1 MAYYKD
7 LGNGRYRLFA
17 EAGKNKKG
25 ERKRKTKIVNASGKR
40 ELNRLLT
47 DFEYDVRNSE
57 DDSIEKITF
66 EKFVLKWRK
75 NYAEEELED
84 TTQQTYEGVLK
95 FIVPA
100 FQNEL
105 MSDIRTLDIV
115 EYFAEEKRAGRKSLE
130 KKYYALLSIFK
141 YAVKW
146 EVIQT
151 NPMDGVKK
159 PNTKKKK
166 KDPYT
171 WEEIQKI
178 ADHFPG
184 ISKYHQR
191 LIMIAFE
198 FSLRRGEVVALTDD
212 VLDFE
217 RGGIWIKRSLV
228 YTPAKGLKL
237 KCTKT
242 GDETFLHCTE
252 ELMEEL
258 KSQRN
263 VAMRNKLKAGPTW
276 QGFKDS
282 EGKEVILLFADPL
295 GVPFHPNAVTRFWGR
310 FIKRTGLRH
319 ITFHDLRH
327 SSASIMSRDKI
338 NMKSIQRRLRH
349 KNITTTMGT
358 YVHENDR
365 DDQMAVETFKG
376 IWKKDEAK

>member
-17 EAGKNKKG
+17 EAGKGKKG
-25 ERKRKTKIVNASGKR
+25 RRKRKTRIVQASGIR
-40 ELNRLLT
+40 ELNRLLS
-47 DFEYDVRNSE
+47 DFEYEVRNNE
-57 DDSIEKITF
+57 DESIENITF
-66 EKFVLKWRK
+66 GKFVPIWRK

-100 FQNEL
+100 FEEEL

-115 EYFAEEKRAGRKSLE
+115 EYFAKEKRAGRKSLE

-159 PNTKKKK
+159 PNIKKKK

-178 ADHFPG
+178 ADHFPA

-212 VLDFE
+212 ILDFE

-282 EGKEVILLFADPL
+282 EGKDVLLLFADPL